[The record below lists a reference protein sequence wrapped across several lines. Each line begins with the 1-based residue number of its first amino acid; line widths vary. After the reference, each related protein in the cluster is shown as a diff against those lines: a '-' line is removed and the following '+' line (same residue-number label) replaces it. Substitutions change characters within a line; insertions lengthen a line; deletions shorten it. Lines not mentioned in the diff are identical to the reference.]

1 MGNKMSELKCSL
13 LKWFHWKENEETAK
27 VFQSHLYSSVEFT
40 IYLFHLSGAEFR
52 TRPGENQ
59 DPNLLATKVE
69 RQTASAFQI
78 EQYYFFSWTIL
89 DVSFNLRSGPGC
101 TEWSWRY
108 YSFWNFRFSLKRS
121 LENWMVMVLW
131 FTERE
136 IELYYLF
143 EFEALLMRLH

>member
-1 MGNKMSELKCSL
+1 MSELKCSL
-13 LKWFHWKENEETAK
+13 LKWFHWKEHGETAK

-52 TRPGENQ
+52 TRPGENP

-101 TEWSWRY
+101 AEWS
-108 YSFWNFRFSLKRS
+108 
-121 LENWMVMVLW
+121 
-131 FTERE
+131 
-136 IELYYLF
+136 
-143 EFEALLMRLH
+143 